1 MKKKLSLA
9 YSSCPNDTFIF
20 KGIAQGLIDTKGLT
34 FNIVLED
41 VETLNQKA
49 VQGAYDITK
58 LSFAALGKLLDT
70 YALLGSG
77 AALGQGCGPLIISLA
92 GRSIDDRGG
101 DGREGQR
108 GGQRPG
114 GQAPPPIEQVIA
126 VPGLGTTA
134 YHLFQFYMEDLFPDI
149 KTAILPMAFEKIMPA
164 VIQGRADFGVII
176 HEGRFVYQ
184 NMNLEMRADL
194 GQWWEDKTRLPIPLG
209 CIAVRRTMDRHLA
222 CQIQDLIQAS
232 IDHAFLHPHLGEA
245 HIQDHAQEMDPLV
258 IQQHIHLYVNE
269 FSRDM
274 GDLGRAAV
282 HRFFDYACQ
291 AGLMPK
297 LVLPLFACPRTSK

>member
-9 YSSCPNDTFIF
+9 FSTCPNDTFIF
-20 KGIAQGLIDTKGLT
+20 KAIAKGLMDTQGLE

-49 VQGAYDITK
+49 AQGVYDITK

-70 YALLGSG
+70 YALLETG
-77 AALGQGCGPLIISLA
+77 AALGMGCGPLIISLA
-92 GRSIDDRGG
+92 GRSMDDRGG
-101 DGREGQR
+101 DDQTGRR
-108 GGQRPG
+108 ADTRKPS
-114 GQAPPPIEQVIA
+114 IIA

-134 YHLFQFYMEDLFPDI
+134 YHLFQFYMEDRFPKI
-149 KTAILPMAFEKIMPA
+149 KTLILPMAFEKIMPA
-164 VIQGRADFGVII
+164 VMEGRADFGVII

-209 CIAVRRTMDRHLA
+209 CIAVRRDMDPTLA
-222 CQIQDLIQAS
+222 CQIQTLIGES
-232 IDHAFLHPHLGEA
+232 IDHAFAHPSMGEDY
-245 HIQDHAQEMDPLV
+245 IQDHAQEMEEPV
-258 IQQHIHLYVNE
+258 IQQHIQLYVNE
-269 FSRDM
+269 FSRNL
-274 GDLGRAAV
+274 GDLGTAAV
-282 HRFFDYACQ
+282 HRFFAYACQ

-297 LVLPLFACPRTSK
+297 PHLPLFACPGNSQ